1 MVELVYTTHLKCVA
15 LCLRVRVPPGALG
28 CDEGQ
33 PYAPVAQWLEQ
44 RAYTSSVPDK
54 HMVVGSNPTGG
65 TFDKQLKFPGLF
77 RF

>member
-1 MVELVYTTHLKCVA
+1 MKAAC
-15 LCLRVRVPPGALG
+15 
-28 CDEGQ
+28 
-33 PYAPVAQWLEQ
+33 APVAQWLEQ